1 MNQDLLLADLETT
14 VAIALREDIR
24 GGDVTAELIPAE
36 ATSTARVLL
45 REPAIVCGRPWFDET
60 FRQLDPAIHIDW
72 RVEEG
77 GEQPADAIVCELS
90 GPSRALLT
98 GERTALNFLQT
109 LSGVAT
115 RTRRYANALRGS
127 GAVILDTR
135 KTLPCLRLAEKYA
148 VRQGGGENHRLGLY
162 DRVLIKENHIAAHG
176 SLSAAVETARR
187 LHPTLKIEVE
197 TETLAE
203 FREALASSA
212 DIIMLDNFPLE
223 KMRVAVAENQGRKV
237 LEASGNVTLETV
249 AAIAATGVDCI
260 SSGAL
265 TKDVKSVDFSM
276 RFD

>member
-14 VAIALREDIR
+14 VAMALREDIR

-60 FRQLDPAIHIDW
+60 FRQLDPTIRIDW

-115 RTRRYANALRGS
+115 HTRRYANALRGS

-148 VRQGGGENHRLGLY
+148 VRQGGGENHRLGLR

-223 KMRVAVAENQGRKV
+223 KMRVAVAKNQGRKV

-276 RFD
+276 RIN

>member
-14 VAIALREDIR
+14 VAMALREDIR

-60 FRQLDPAIHIDW
+60 FRQLDPTIRIDW

-115 RTRRYANALRGS
+115 HTRRYANALRGS

-148 VRQGGGENHRLGLY
+148 VRQGGGENHRLGLH

-223 KMRVAVAENQGRKV
+223 KMRVAVAKNQGRKV

-276 RFD
+276 RIN

>member
-14 VAIALREDIR
+14 VAMALREDIR

-60 FRQLDPAIHIDW
+60 FRQLDPAIRIDW

-115 RTRRYANALRGS
+115 HTRRYANALRGS

-148 VRQGGGENHRLGLY
+148 VRQGGGENHRLGLH

-223 KMRVAVAENQGRKV
+223 KMRVAVAKNQGRKV

-265 TKDVKSVDFSM
+265 TKDVKSMDFSM
-276 RFD
+276 RIN

>member
-14 VAIALREDIR
+14 VAMALREDIR

-60 FRQLDPAIHIDW
+60 FRQLDPAIRIDW

-115 RTRRYANALRGS
+115 HTRRYANALRGS

-148 VRQGGGENHRLGLY
+148 VRQGGGENHRLGLH

-197 TETLAE
+197 TETPAE

-223 KMRVAVAENQGRKV
+223 KMRVAVAKNQGRKV

-276 RFD
+276 RIN